1 MLLSMHCRSLPP
13 AGHRASPLREWRKPV
28 MPSRVVFWSQTDI
41 PPVPEGGGPD
51 VSLVTYHPEG
61 FVDLAAAWVGASL

>member
-1 MLLSMHCRSLPP
+1 
-13 AGHRASPLREWRKPV
+13 